1 MGDDEWSLGGGDR
14 RRGQQESGE
23 NEDREA
29 EIRIRHHCF
38 EGEEWSWR
46 SEENWD
52 SISELGFTYIVI
64 SDHDSII
71 LLPRL
76 SLISSSRQM
85 YSILI
90 DKLPHA

>member
-1 MGDDEWSLGGGDR
+1 MIVDIDGDGDAFRAGFEPSERGLLVGDDEWSLGGGDR
-14 RRGQQESGE
+14 RGGQQQSGE

-52 SISELGFTYIVI
+52 SISELGFTFIVI
-64 SDHDSII
+64 SDHYSII
-71 LLPRL
+71 
-76 SLISSSRQM
+76 
-85 YSILI
+85 
-90 DKLPHA
+90 